1 MPAQFYKTA
10 TQNRAPMT
18 LGHPTS
24 WLLSLLILLCL
35 MGSAS
40 SFAAEI
46 TPLAEKINQ
55 RLSYMKDVA
64 GYKARNHLPV
74 EDLAQEAKVLD
85 SAKAEAEKLGLDPG
99 TVAPL
104 IMAQIN
110 AAKAIE
116 YRYEADWL
124 AEPEAGWQP
133 RPLDEVRQEIAEL
146 SKEILQQV
154 AEKLKSGPFEPS
166 DRFDFFKIVREDN
179 LKDPDK
185 QQLFNALLAVR
196 MAK

>member
-1 MPAQFYKTA
+1 MVKGTSVRLNHTA
-10 TQNRAPMT
+10 SRLLAV
-18 LGHPTS
+18 
-24 WLLSLLILLCL
+24 LLSICLI
-35 MGSAS
+35 SSEA

-64 GYKARNHLPV
+64 GFKARNHLPI
-74 EDLAQEAKVLD
+74 EDLAQEAKVLA
-85 SAKAEAEKLGLDPG
+85 SAKIEAGKLGLDPG
-99 TVAPL
+99 TVEPL
-104 IMAQIN
+104 IIAQIN

-166 DRFDFFKIVREDN
+166 DRFDFFKIVRENN